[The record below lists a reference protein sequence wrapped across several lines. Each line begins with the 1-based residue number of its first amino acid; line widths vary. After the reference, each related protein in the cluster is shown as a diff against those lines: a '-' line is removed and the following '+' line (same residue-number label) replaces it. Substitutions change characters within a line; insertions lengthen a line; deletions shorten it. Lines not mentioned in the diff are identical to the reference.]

1 MTLSRSDPRQGIVL
15 IAVLWTIAL
24 LSALAMAASI
34 SFRGFA
40 SIVAIDR
47 DRARADALLNAGLEV
62 SAGLLARLGDT
73 PLTERQTAV
82 SLSTGVIQIR
92 LSDERGRI
100 DINKAPVK
108 LLAALLRSAGADED
122 ATMIAQS
129 IVAWRKSDDPDQA
142 AAAVRQPPNAPQP
155 GQAGAQQGAPQQPAA
170 QQGDDGSTSKD
181 SGLRTLT
188 DIHQLRAIP
197 GMTPEY
203 IEAILPLA
211 TIYGG
216 AKVNALTAS
225 PGVLEVVPGLS
236 SGQLTSLLQARSG
249 ALTEDRLKQILGS
262 AIDYLTVEGTPVAS
276 VELTAQLLDGYT
288 ARAKAVFAIVPEDS
302 QPYRVLA
309 WTPLS
314 ASEARR
320 SFMADQLQDE

>member
-1 MTLSRSDPRQGIVL
+1 MTLSRSDPRKGIVL

-62 SAGLLARLGDT
+62 SAGLLARLGDA
-73 PLTERQTAV
+73 PLTERQAAV

-122 ATMIAQS
+122 ANGIAQS
-129 IVAWRKSDDPDQA
+129 IIAWRKSADPDSDA
-142 AAAVRQPPNAPQP
+142 DGAQPQPNASP

-170 QQGDDGSTSKD
+170 QPADGSTSKD
-181 SGLRTLT
+181 SGLRAFT

-197 GMTPEY
+197 GVAPEY
-203 IEAILPLA
+203 VEAILPLA

-225 PGVLEVVPGLS
+225 PGVLEAIPGLS
-236 SGQLTSLLQARSG
+236 SGQLTSLLQARDG

-262 AIDYLTVEGTPVAS
+262 AIDYLTVDGTPVAS

-288 ARAKAVFAIVPEDS
+288 ARAKAVFAIVPDDS

-320 SFMADQLQDE
+320 SFMADQLQDDQ

>member
-1 MTLSRSDPRQGIVL
+1 MTLSHSDPRKGIVL
-15 IAVLWTIAL
+15 VAVLWTIAL

-62 SAGLLARLGDT
+62 SAGFLARLGDA
-73 PLTERQTAV
+73 PLTERQMAV

-92 LSDERGRI
+92 LSDEGGRI
-100 DINKAPVK
+100 DINKAPAKV
-108 LLAALLRSAGADED
+108 LAVLFRSAGADDD
-122 ATMIAQS
+122 ATTIAQS

-142 AAAVRQPPNAPQP
+142 ANAAQQPPNAAPP
-155 GQAGAQQGAPQQPAA
+155 GQAGTQQGAPKQPAA
-170 QQGDDGSTSKD
+170 PQGDGSTSKD
-181 SGLRTLT
+181 SGLRAFT

-197 GMTPEY
+197 GMAPEY

-225 PGVLEVVPGLS
+225 PGVLEVLPGVS

-249 ALTEDRLKQILGS
+249 VLTEDRLKQILGS
-262 AIDYLTVEGTPVAS
+262 AIDYLTVDGTPVAS
-276 VELTAQLLDGYT
+276 VELTAQLFDGYT
-288 ARAKAVFAIVPEDS
+288 ARAKAVFVIVPEDS